1 MRALVISDL
10 HLGAWTG
17 EDLLSD
23 ERFQARLEPAL
34 DGIDELVILGDLF
47 DLLFGSI
54 EDAMVASEGLF
65 AMLRE
70 RLPGRRVVFCPGN
83 HDLHF
88 RVLAEHERRAGRP
101 PSSGPEGDGGGLPQP
116 ALLRSMLSDRLEGI
130 DVQLRYPTHTVG
142 DVLLTHGHFL
152 DPHARLSG
160 GVGAKL
166 LTRTL
171 WAIAAGG
178 REDPRTVADYDA
190 IVGLLTELL
199 YAIGQ
204 LPHGTVAQQRVFD
217 GAQSLAGVAARLR
230 APARAL
236 SRVLSA
242 DDYGKPPE
250 AEWIDSRHFDHAL
263 AEERSRLRDDPG
275 ALEVSSHDVVRLAGP
290 SDPRERSLGAFAM
303 AVTNLGWDRTHKQIV
318 FAHTHQPLNDAQI
331 SSSDV
336 RYWNTG
342 SWIYEPDLNDE
353 ACYAQYLRRAWPGTA
368 VLIDTDEECPRLVH
382 LLADLNPLNDPDR
395 VGSPL
400 RHL

>member
-34 DGIDELVILGDLF
+34 EGVDELVILGDLF

-54 EDAMVASEGLF
+54 EEALAASETLF

-70 RLPGRRVVFCPGN
+70 RLAGRRLVFCPGN

-88 RVLAEHERRAGRP
+88 RVLAEHERRAR
-101 PSSGPEGDGGGLPQP
+101 SRGPGAVEEGAQP
-116 ALLRSMLSDRLEGI
+116 ALLRSMLSDRLEGV

-160 GVGAKL
+160 GVGGKL

-190 IVGLLTELL
+190 IVGFLTELL
-199 YAIGQ
+199 YSISQ

-217 GAQSLAGVAARLR
+217 RAESLAGIAARLR
-230 APARAL
+230 TPVRAL
-236 SRVLSA
+236 GRLLS
-242 DDYGKPPE
+242 DGGTSKPPE
-250 AEWIDSRHFDHAL
+250 VARIGSHHFDQAL
-263 AEERSRLRDDPG
+263 AQERARLGGDPD
-275 ALEVSSHDVVRLAGP
+275 ALEVSSHDIVRLAGP
-290 SDPRERSLGAFAM
+290 SDPRERALGAFAT
-303 AVTNLGWDRTHKQIV
+303 ATGTPVAGSTS
-318 FAHTHQPLNDAQI
+318 PI
-331 SSSDV
+331 SPTRFPTPSTCAAPG
-336 RYWNTG
+336 RA
-342 SWIYEPDLNDE
+342 P
-353 ACYAQYLRRAWPGTA
+353 RR
-368 VLIDTDEECPRLVH
+368 
-382 LLADLNPLNDPDR
+382 
-395 VGSPL
+395 
-400 RHL
+400 